1 MQLSALSISFKVEIS
16 IKSRDSEDYRRR
28 WGEGVHKRKD
38 NRNVGSRGS
47 QNQRPLNELEISPKF
62 ETSR

>member
-1 MQLSALSISFKVEIS
+1 MQLSALSISIKEEIS
-16 IKSRDSEDYRRR
+16 IDSEDYRRR